1 MSRHYNDRHKV
12 AAGDRRGMPRRLS
25 LPSAAS
31 APASLLLTLSMRGA

>member
-1 MSRHYNDRHKV
+1 MSRQYNDRHKV

-31 APASLLLTLSMRGA
+31 ASLLLTLSMRGA